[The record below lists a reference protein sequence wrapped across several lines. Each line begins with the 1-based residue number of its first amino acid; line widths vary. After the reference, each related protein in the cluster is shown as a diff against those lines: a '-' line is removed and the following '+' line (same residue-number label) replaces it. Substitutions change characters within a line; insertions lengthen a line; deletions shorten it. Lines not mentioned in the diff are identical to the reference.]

1 MLTFATCARK
11 MSRGMMIQLKI
22 SGLMMNATVYA
33 FFLLGPH
40 TILPA
45 VRR

>member
-1 MLTFATCARK
+1 
-11 MSRGMMIQLKI
+11 MSNGRMSQLKI

-33 FFLLGPH
+33 FFLLGSH